1 MIEINLLPIRA
12 ARRKES
18 ARFQLTMVTLT
29 FICVIIVIVV
39 LNVSA
44 NERKQRVAAQIAMV
58 QEQIKEL
65 EKKVGE
71 TKNYEQQS
79 AKLDQKLAVINNLK
93 KGRFRAAHILDELSA
108 QIPEKIWIESLD
120 KKGKGIKIS
129 GVALDNET
137 IANFMDILGR
147 SKYFTGVELEVTERV
162 NRSGMKLMRFNLH
175 CSTTL

>member
-18 ARFQLTMVTLT
+18 ARFQLTMFALT
-29 FICVIIVIVV
+29 FICVFIVIVV
-39 LNVSA
+39 FTVSA
-44 NERKQRVAAQIAMV
+44 NKRKQSVVAQLTIV
-58 QEQIKEL
+58 QERINEL
-65 EKKVGE
+65 DKKVGE
-71 TKNYEQQS
+71 IENYKKQS
-79 AKLDQKLAVINNLK
+79 AKLDQKLAVINDLQ
-93 KGRFRAAHILDELSA
+93 KGRLRAAHILEELSD

-120 KKGKGIKIS
+120 KSGKGIKIS

-137 IANFMDILGR
+137 IANFMNILGR

-162 NRSGMKLMRFNLH
+162 NRSGMRLMKFNLH